1 MCRPGDYATSARGF
15 SFLELLCVVA
25 IVVTLAGMA
34 IPLGAQA
41 LEEGRVSGAARYLS
55 GRLFWIRMEAV
66 KRSAYTGLRFERQGN
81 DVGFSIYVDGNR
93 NGILSRD
100 IANGTDSRLGAP
112 ERLSSLF
119 PRVDFAILPN
129 TAPIEPG
136 DVLEPGGDPIRFGR
150 SDIVSFSPDGTGTSG
165 TLYIGGRRSQLAV
178 RVLGATG
185 RIRTLRFDFG
195 TRRWIDP

>member
-1 MCRPGDYATSARGF
+1 MCRNDATSACGF
-15 SFLELLCVVA
+15 SFLELLCVMS

-41 LEEGRVSGAARYLS
+41 LDEGRVSSAARYLA
-55 GRLFWIRMEAV
+55 GRLFWVRMEAV
-66 KRSAYTGLRFERQGN
+66 KRSANTGLRFDRQGS
-81 DVGFSIYVDGNR
+81 DLSFSVYIDGNG

-112 ERLSSLF
+112 ERLSNLF
-119 PRVDFAILPN
+119 VKVDFGILPN
-129 TAPIEPG
+129 TAPIEAG

-150 SDIVSFSPDGTGTSG
+150 SDIVSFSPDGTGTPG
-165 TLYIGGRRSQLAV
+165 TLYISGRRSQLAV